1 MARLRSASDFGQG
14 LVSFGAL
21 CIGLVLFGASGCN
34 RAEPKPIE
42 PPASPRELLDRMVS
56 TYRKASS
63 YADSGQL
70 RLSYRKQGGEPVGQS
85 ADDSVTF
92 SRPNK
97 LRMHCYQ
104 AIVVSNGKQLRATV
118 ADLPGQVLDVAAPKE
133 LQRDDL
139 YRDEILTGVL
149 TQGLAGE
156 SIQLA
161 LLMLGN
167 PLEPILEGAEEPA
180 FLAPQKIDGEDC
192 QRVAIKRPDGQVVFW
207 IDERNVLRRLE
218 YPTEELKKQ
227 IAQHEQAPVTEVS
240 LVADFKGARL
250 NDRISNV
257 AFEFAPPEGAK
268 LVKRFQVQPEPLNKL
283 LGQKIGSFEF
293 VDLQGNPVRR
303 DSLAGKIV
311 VIDFWATWCGWC
323 LKGLPNLQQVYDRYR
338 DNDRVAI
345 LAVSTDEV
353 DVGNNDLTATFQK
366 ANLTIP
372 ITRDIERQSRSM
384 FDVQGLPTTFVLGED
399 GTVQAIEV
407 GYQPELAIELPRKI
421 DRLLAGENLYEI
433 AQREQQARQQAF
445 EAAIASGNDGPEE
458 QAEIP
463 RATIAARCEPKVLML
478 RELWHSDEATKPGN
492 ILPVEEA
499 DGRLRLLVNDGWRT
513 VVELDARGQLEKRY
527 DVDIPDEAAISYLR
541 TAADN
546 EGNRYFAGSASAQ
559 QQLFIFDGAFKKLHS
574 YPNGQE
580 AGVSDVRLSDM
591 DGDGRP
597 DVIIGY
603 WGTVGAES
611 ISLDGKRRWHDRALE
626 NVFCLAVTGT
636 EADGHRALLA
646 ADGRGMLVPI
656 DDQGKNGD
664 PISLSGRFIRWAAVA
679 DLDGDG
685 RTECCAIASTK
696 IGVESAVGLSHTGD
710 VLWTYDLP
718 VGAHPNAALEMV
730 ATGPLDGDVGQWVLA
745 GADGSIHIIAIDGKL
760 IDQFNVGAAISGL
773 AAPTIDGRGTLVVA
787 TDGGVDAWHVERR

>member
-1 MARLRSASDFGQG
+1 MARPRSIHALRRS
-14 LVSFGAL
+14 LVPLGIG
-21 CIGLVLFGASGCN
+21 CIGLALAAAPGCN
-34 RAEPKPIE
+34 RSTPKPIE
-42 PPASPRELLDRMVS
+42 PPATARELLDRMVAA
-56 TYRKASS
+56 YRKAST

-70 RLSYRKQGGEPVGQS
+70 RLSYRKQGGEPIGQT

-92 SRPNK
+92 ARPNR
-97 LRMHCYQ
+97 LRLHCYQ
-104 AIVVSNGKQLRATV
+104 AIVVCDGKHMRATV
-118 ADLPGQVLDVAAPKE
+118 ADLPGQVLDVAVLAE
-133 LQRDDL
+133 LKRDDL
-139 YRDEILTGVL
+139 YRDEILSGVL

-161 LLMLGN
+161 LLMLAD
-167 PLEPILEGAEEPA
+167 PLQPILEGAEEPIL
-180 FLAPQKIDGEDC
+180 LAPQKIDGEEC
-192 QRVAIKRPDGQVVFW
+192 QRVAINRLDGQVVFW
-207 IDERNVLRRLE
+207 IDERHGLLRLD
-218 YPTEELKKQ
+218 YPTDELKKQ
-227 IAQHEQAPVTEVS
+227 IAQHEQSPVTEVS
-240 LVADFKGARL
+240 LRADFKGAQL
-250 NDRISNV
+250 NERISNV
-257 AFEFAPPEGAK
+257 AFEFAPPENAK
-268 LVKRFQVQPEPLNKL
+268 LVKRFQVQPEPLHKL

-293 VDLQGNPVRR
+293 VDLEGNPVRR
-303 DSLAGKIV
+303 DSLSGKVV

-323 LKGLPNLQQVYDRYR
+323 FKGLPNLQQVYDKYR

-353 DVGNNDLTATFQK
+353 DVGNNDLTAAFQK

-372 ITRDIERQSRSM
+372 IKRDVDQQSRSM
-384 FDVQGLPTTFVLGED
+384 FDVQGLPTMFVLGAD

-407 GYQPELAIELPRKI
+407 GYQPQLAVELPRKI
-421 DRLLAGENLYEI
+421 DRLLAGENLYEL
-433 AQREQQARQQAF
+433 AHREQQAREQAF
-445 EAAIASGNDGPEE
+445 EAALASGNDGPAE

-463 RATIAARCEPKVLML
+463 RAAIAARCEPKVLAL

-492 ILPVEEA
+492 VLPVEEA
-499 DGRLRLLVNDGWRT
+499 DGRVRLFVNDGWRT
-513 VVELDARGQLEKRY
+513 VVELDAQGRLAARY
-527 DVDIPDEAAISYLR
+527 DLDIPDEAAISYLR
-541 TAADN
+541 TAADS

-559 QQLFIFDGAFKKLHS
+559 QQLFLFDGSFKKTVA
-574 YPNGQE
+574 YPKGEE
-580 AGVSDVRLSDM
+580 AGVSDVRLADM

-597 DVIIGY
+597 DVNVGY
-603 WGTVGAES
+603 WGTAGAES
-611 ISLDGKRRWHDRALE
+611 VSLEGRRRWHDRALE

-664 PISLSGRFIRWAAVA
+664 PLSLAGRFIRWAVVA

-696 IGVESAVGLSHTGD
+696 IGVESAVGLSHSGD

-730 ATGPLDGDVGQWVLA
+730 TTGWLDGDKGQWILA
-745 GADGSIHIIAIDGKL
+745 GADGSIHILAHDGQL

-773 AAPTIDGRGTLVVA
+773 AAPAIDGRGTLVVA
-787 TDGGVDAWHVERR
+787 TDNGVDAWQVERR